1 MNGSDM
7 LSMEGLVYLQD
18 QHGLHL
24 KWKLWVMIVRD
35 SYLFLQGISIPANRV
50 SIMSFILFS
59 VYDSCNS
66 HVFCIS
72 DIVTLHVVKICYICR
87 RIKKVVQS
95 TMVFRGYSIN
105 TLWSNPFA
113 WDLREGISY
122 CCVIF
127 YFQLLDDSSHF
138 WKISSTAFV
147 WQLIQTFS
155 SSTQNFEW
163 SKPPFHVL
171 SMSVILIIFAWDY
184 NH

>member
-95 TMVFRGYSIN
+95 TVVFRGYSIN
-105 TLWSNPFA
+105 SLWSNPFA
-113 WDLREGISY
+113 WDLWEGKLLLCYFSTFTTQSWFFSLLKIQF
-122 CCVIF
+122 CCNCLKNDSD
-127 YFQLLDDSSHF
+127 FQQLYVEF
-138 WKISSTAFV
+138 WM
-147 WQLIQTFS
+147 
-155 SSTQNFEW
+155 
-163 SKPPFHVL
+163 VL
-171 SMSVILIIFAWDY
+171 SMPIILILFAR
-184 NH
+184 N